1 MVNLIT
7 IEDGSGRKVARP
19 IKDSKEYIA
28 LRNAPDNAK
37 NFYDA
42 RGGDEAAK
50 ARQIQFNYNDLLP
63 DGVLKGCCHPSSTF
77 AHDIDCGDANE
88 QQRIKAVLLEKK
100 DEIGLLELSGSA
112 RYGIHAVCR
121 REQGKTIRECQ
132 YKLSMITRTEYD
144 TNSRGLARVFYTGP
158 ATSDNLFY
166 LDEALFEETMTVEES
181 EKEYELLKERESQ
194 GLEEVPKGA
203 KKANKHYRPWEEQ
216 GDTQGTGTL
225 CSAGFA
231 QMSQSPCVTSVA
243 EADERT
249 RFVFRECM
257 KEEGVEPEDFVIEG
271 RRHNSVKNV
280 LGLCNQLLSKE
291 ETLGVLKEM
300 MPKNWQDE
308 NIQQLVEAFYT
319 DYYNPSQRLS
329 LVQKR
334 IFKESKALTKE
345 LTLLTQGTGTLCSAG
360 FAQMSQ
366 SPCELSR
373 MFASNTPPE
382 IPENLPK
389 LVKAVT
395 SKTPKHLKAAV
406 AQAMFPPLG
415 AYPKDLSFV
424 YIDNQIRELR
434 INCLIV
440 AGTGK
445 GKDSCTKEPLT
456 HITADMKQ
464 RDMVNR
470 DRLKKFNEEYNNK
483 ANNKQKPQRPDDL
496 VIQIIKANITYA
508 ALVQRMDE
516 AQRAPLYVRL
526 NELEQWDKVEGCSGR
541 NNQFTNLKLCDD
553 EGNDFGADRASTQ
566 SVMGSGSLHLN
577 WNANTTVAKAH
588 RYFRY
593 VVSDGPISRLCL
605 ATIPDGEIGGE
616 IPVYGD
622 YDEAYDEALKPFID
636 NLKAATGKIDCQ
648 PAKKLAKKLKAEC
661 AEFARLSQDEVFDNL
676 THRALVH
683 AFRKACLLYAANG
696 MKWEKAIE
704 EFCRWS
710 LYYDLYLKM
719 KLWGDQIRQ
728 ADGDIMVSKRGPQ
741 SLLDLLPSTFTLEDA
756 KRVRQQQ
763 GIGVEKTM
771 GMIRNWMNRKYV
783 IQYSEFSFEKTGK
796 TVMKK

>member
-1 MVNLIT
+1 MIYRIT
-7 IEDGSGRKVARP
+7 YQGEGKQRKKLASPVKNRAELMRLR
-19 IKDSKEYIA
+19 DSK
-28 LRNAPDNAK
+28 RNLEMLEK
-37 NFYDA
+37 A
-42 RGGDEAAK
+42 RKGDDEAKGKLLQLA
-50 ARQIQFNYNDLLP
+50 YNIGHVEGLIA
-63 DGVLKGCCHPSSTF
+63 GCKSIGSF
-77 AHDIDCGDANE
+77 FFHDVDCYDSE
-88 QQRIKAVLLEKK
+88 QSAAIRDMILSKK
-100 DEIGLLELSGSA
+100 DEIGLVMLERSVGGGWHL
-112 RYGIHAVCR
+112 VCR
-121 REQGKTIRECQ
+121 RVPKTTILENQVRVAMALHLE
-132 YKLSMITRTEYD
+132 MD
-144 TNSRGLARVFYTGP
+144 TNTKDLQRVCYS
-158 ATSDNLFY
+158 TSGSEEDLVY
-166 LDEALFEETMTVEES
+166 LDDAVFEEPMSAEEC
-181 EKEYELLKERESQ
+181 EEEYKLLKEREKKN
-194 GLEEVPKGA
+194 LEDVPKGA
-203 KKANKHYRPWEEQ
+203 KKANKHYRPWEEEGSGVKQ
-216 GDTQGTGTL
+216 GE
-225 CSAGFA
+225 
-231 QMSQSPCVTSVA
+231 SPSVIDSPSVI

-257 KEEGVEPEDFVIEG
+257 KEEGVESEDFVIEG

-280 LGLCNQLLSKE
+280 LGLCNQLLSKAE
-291 ETLGVLKEM
+291 IQGMLKEM
-300 MPKNWQDE
+300 MPNNWQDE

-329 LVQKR
+329 LAQKR

-345 LTLLTQGTGTLCSAG
+345 LTQHTQGPAS
-360 FAQMSQ
+360 
-366 SPCELSR
+366 CELSR
-373 MFASNTPPE
+373 MFASKMPPE

-395 SKTPKHLKAAV
+395 SRTPKRLKATV
-406 AQAMFPPLG
+406 AQAMFPPLA

-434 INCLIV
+434 INCLII
-440 AGTGK
+440 AGTGQ

-456 HITADMKQ
+456 HIIADMKQ

-470 DRLKKFNEEYNNK
+470 DRLKKFNEEYNSK
-483 ANNKQKPQRPDDL
+483 AVNKQKPQRPDDL

-622 YDEAYDEALKPFID
+622 YDEAYDEALKPYIE

-648 PAKKLAKKLKAEC
+648 QAKKLAKKLKAEC

-704 EFCRWS
+704 DFCRWS
-710 LYYDLYLKM
+710 LFYDLYLKM

-728 ADGDIMVSKRGPQ
+728 ADEGISISKRGPQ

-756 KRVRQQQ
+756 KRVRQLQ
-763 GIGVEKTM
+763 GMGVEKTM
-771 GMIRNWMNRKYV
+771 GMIRNWMNRNYV

-796 TVMKK
+796 TLGSKKIKRHSIILKT